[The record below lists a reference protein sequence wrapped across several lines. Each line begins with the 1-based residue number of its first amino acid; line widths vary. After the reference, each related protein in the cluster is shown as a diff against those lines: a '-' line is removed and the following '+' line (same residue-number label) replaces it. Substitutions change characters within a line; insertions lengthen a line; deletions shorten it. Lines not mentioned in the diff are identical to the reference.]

1 MGFRVSRK
9 DFIIPRCTAACPAG
23 VDVPRYVRAVRDGL
37 FDEAIAVLREHLPLP
52 TICADACFAPCEDVC
67 AYKQFGDPIAIRAMK
82 RAAVDQGGDT
92 WLKNKKQALPS
103 GKKVAIIGA
112 GPAGLT
118 AAYYLATLGHQ
129 VTLLDAFPKPG
140 GTTRYGIPK
149 YRLPD
154 ERLDKDINA
163 ILDLGVTFQGNTV
176 VGKDVTLEELK
187 RDYDAV
193 FIALGANASAKIPIE
208 GADKKGVYWGL
219 DFLRDVALSKKVLVG
234 SEVAVIGGG
243 NVAIDVALAAHR
255 LGAKKISLFCLEN
268 REEMPAHPYEITLA
282 EEEGIVIKNQWA
294 PVKILGTD
302 KVAGVKLKRCL
313 SAFDKTGKFN
323 PAYDEETT
331 EKVSADTV
339 ILAIGQTPELDF
351 VEKAQVN
358 LNGNRVV
365 VCENRLSTSVQGI
378 FAGGDVVT
386 GPASIIS
393 AIAQGR
399 KAAAAIDKYLGGRG
413 DISETLAAPEDSV
426 ELEEFIPIVQPRHD
440 LPHLK
445 AWERA
450 LDFEHVELPM
460 ADRDIKAE
468 ASRCLNCDARKFEVV
483 LEREHC
489 KECGYCAE
497 VCGIGTFVPAAGYT
511 QKGYRPM
518 EVKSS
523 DHCVSCF
530 KCFFVCPDF
539 AIDVREIV
547 KEIAS

>member
-187 RDYDAV
+187 KDYDAV

-460 ADRDIKAE
+460 AEQDIKAE

>member
-1 MGFRVSRK
+1 
-9 DFIIPRCTAACPAG
+9 

-187 RDYDAV
+187 KDYDAV